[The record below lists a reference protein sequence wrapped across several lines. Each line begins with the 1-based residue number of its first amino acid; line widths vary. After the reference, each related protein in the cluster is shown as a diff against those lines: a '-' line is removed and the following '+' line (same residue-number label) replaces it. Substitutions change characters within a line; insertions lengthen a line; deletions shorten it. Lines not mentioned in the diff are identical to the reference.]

1 MEASPLTQQTR
12 PDTFQP
18 KIVQLY
24 ESLFKL
30 TEDAEHSEG
39 FWREFFL
46 LPPDGGQLHVL
57 LDKLSPDE
65 TLGLQTQSQH
75 LFARAIREAAAGV
88 APSDSYALD
97 TLTIFLTSI
106 LSKKYTNP
114 SSDVIN
120 ILAGL
125 DEVDHVISEFV
136 SVLDGIIRNGSSLE
150 LRRKAIRVAIAM
162 TSGAYKTSLVSYFTH
177 RDLFP
182 SLMKYVHD
190 SDDPMQVFD
199 PFLLLGLL
207 ANYNKF
213 EFQNLYQ
220 LRLDD
225 FVNESS
231 IEQVAKGVG
240 LTCGGLRNGYIAVQD
255 DIPEGW
261 SLKNTLIFFGL
272 RALAPGARDKANPP
286 SAEEAK
292 AMFAALPAHEAAI
305 LLATYDFAN
314 SNKLFGYHMVH
325 HIPEKNEES
334 PFSSFLSLSSYLLQ
348 HAYRSVRVAHYAELS
363 LFTLRILVEDPTLC
377 KHICS
382 EDGKRRVRICRQ
394 KQPYLPVVGGDRVLA
409 TVIFDIMIDTITHN
423 LRRRLDVNIYS
434 HTIAITLRLLTY
446 LSMNK
451 IRLNY
456 HWSELWRTLLSLMRF
471 LTTYATDLTTNPQIH
486 TLTSSLADLLAF
498 CVSGGDTFLP
508 DPASYDD
515 LFYKLVE
522 TGPVIS
528 KFRAVYALT
537 RSTTGAKGS
546 SAPVPDAATLQKNDL
561 HAAAIDTLLSVST
574 HFYTLLFQS
583 DGSDPTAPATV
594 AASPKTEGEP
604 TPVALPSIKKKNLSP
619 REVHRI
625 IKQGYETLSIQP
637 PEGLSAWSKWRETDW
652 KTELKKA
659 ARVAVD
665 DARQLVA

>member
-1 MEASPLTQQTR
+1 MEASPLTQQIR
-12 PDTFQP
+12 PETFQP

-24 ESLFKL
+24 ESLFKSP
-30 TEDAEHSEG
+30 EDADPSEG

-46 LPPDGGQLHVL
+46 LPPDANQLHDL
-57 LDKLSPDE
+57 LDKLNPDE
-65 TLGLQTQSQH
+65 TLSLQSQTQR
-75 LFARAIREAAAGV
+75 LFARAIREAASGV
-88 APSDSYALD
+88 APTDSYALD

-106 LSKKYTNP
+106 LGKKYTNP
-114 SSDVIN
+114 SSDVITV
-120 ILAGL
+120 LAGL

-136 SVLDGIIRNGSSLE
+136 SMLDGIIRSGNNLKT
-150 LRRKAIRVAIAM
+150 RRKAIRVAIAM

-190 SDDPMQVFD
+190 SDTPMQVFD

-213 EFQNLYQ
+213 EFQNPYQ

-231 IEQVAKGVG
+231 IQRIVKGVG
-240 LTCGGLRNGYIAVQD
+240 LACGGLRNGYIAVQD

-261 SLKNTLIFFGL
+261 SFTNTLIFFGL

-286 SAEEAK
+286 TAEEAK
-292 AMFAALPAHEAAI
+292 AMFASLPAQESAI

-325 HIPEKNEES
+325 MPGEKNEES
-334 PFSSFLSLSSYLLQ
+334 PLSNFLSLTSYLLQ

-382 EDGKRRVRICRQ
+382 EDGKRKVRICRQ
-394 KQPYLPVVGGDRVLA
+394 RQPYLPVVGGDRVVA
-409 TVIFDIMIDTITHN
+409 TVIFDVMIDTITHN

-451 IRLNY
+451 IRLTY

-471 LTTYATDLTTNPQIH
+471 LTTYATDLNTNPQIH

-508 DPASYDD
+508 DPSSYDD

-522 TGPVIS
+522 IGPVLT
-528 KFRAVYALT
+528 KFRDVYSLK
-537 RSTTGAKGS
+537 STQAANISTPPPAPSTGTA
-546 SAPVPDAATLQKNDL
+546 

-574 HFYTLLFQS
+574 HFYTLLFHS
-583 DGSDPTAPATV
+583 DGSDSSAAAAV
-594 AASPKTEGEP
+594 VASPKADEEP
-604 TPVALPSIKKKNLSP
+604 TPVALPSIKKRNLSP

-637 PEGLSAWSKWRETDW
+637 PEGLSTWSRWRETEW